1 MAIHISDY
9 GKALIV
15 KYEID
20 KTFGTMKVYSLPE
33 GIDTSKQTFDGGQ
46 LILNELKLKDG
57 YQNEVFSL
65 PPVEKAKDK
74 TGYGVSVIYKSPIE
88 VANKPQAF
96 DAVSRKIII

>member
-9 GKALIV
+9 GKAKVV

-33 GIDTSKQTFDGGQ
+33 GIDTEKQTFDGGQ
-46 LILNELKLKDG
+46 LILNELKLIDG

-65 PPVEKAKDK
+65 PPVAKTKDK
-74 TGYGVSVIYKSPIE
+74 TGYSVSVIYKNPIKL
-88 VANKPQAF
+88 ANKPQLF

>member
-33 GIDTSKQTFDGGQ
+33 SIDTSKQTFDGGQ
-46 LILNELKLKDG
+46 LILNELKLSDG

-74 TGYGVSVIYKSPIE
+74 TGYGVSVIYKSPIK